1 MFVVPKKKFK
11 HANDRNKL
19 KRRMREAYRLQ
30 KIQFYTQFEGKQLQ
44 VSLAFIY
51 TGSTAEPYDTIYK
64 SMHKLLTLK

>member
-30 KIQFYTQFEGKQLQ
+30 KTDFYKLIEEKGQGVDIAFLYYGNKSEDYASIFTAIQ
-44 VSLAFIY
+44 
-51 TGSTAEPYDTIYK
+51 
-64 SMHKLLTLK
+64 KLLTTV

>member
-30 KIQFYTQFEGKQLQ
+30 KKEFYDKLEGNNQN
-44 VSLAFIY
+44 VNMAFIY
-51 TGSTAEPYDTIYK
+51 IGNTAEPYSVIYA
-64 SMHKLLTLK
+64 SLQKLLTLK